1 MGFFFLKQ
9 GTYNDLFTAANDL
22 LALEGLALTGPLGLK
37 GNLAPDYL
45 DLSDNAMA
53 ADSQICELVSAEYG
67 GVAVLTLKDLTGL
80 TGPVPACLFE
90 NTSLSTL
97 FIGEV
102 SCCQRMPD
110 CLLPACICV
119 YFYAC
124 LQVCATVQNLDS
136 RQCCQCAGVFLMCW
150 HGPWKV
156 WNHLEEPSSAG
167 LVVLG
172 GKMSPTS

>member
-102 SCCQRMPD
+102 SCCQGMPD

-119 YFYAC
+119 CFYAC
-124 LQVCATVQNLDS
+124 SHVCAPS
-136 RQCCQCAGVFLMCW
+136 RIWSPESAVNVLAWLLMCW

-156 WNHLEEPSSAG
+156 WNYLEEPTSAG

-172 GKMSPTS
+172 GKMSPAS